1 MGNVI
6 QNIVFR
12 KLSVDSSENLVLL
25 LPELTNLGILIVI
38 AFWVAIVNKR

>member
-1 MGNVI
+1 MGKVI

-25 LPELTNLGILIVI
+25 PPELVSLSILIII
-38 AFWVAIVNKR
+38 AFRVAIVNKR